1 MKERQRRVDAIR
13 RRSTP
18 VANHL
23 IDEYSAGKI
32 SRREF
37 IRRGTLVGMSLPI
50 LGVLASCASPD
61 SEATTTTA
69 TTAAGATTTTTAAGE
84 TTTTAAA
91 AGPITVRNGL
101 VAPAGAID
109 PGATADEGGLAILGQ
124 SGEYL
129 SFSDRNLELRPVLA
143 ESWTPNDDGSVWTF
157 NLRHGV
163 MFQDGTEMKAGDVVA
178 SIEGVIGG
186 NAASAFY
193 RALSPGAT
201 TASDDYTV
209 VFELDGPVG
218 AFPYLVSSDN
228 YNAVILP
235 ATWWADYV
243 PLEGL
248 YEQTFPGTGPWK
260 LENYEQGVSVS
271 YTKNPDYWDVA
282 RVIPDRIEH
291 RFFAE
296 EGAAVTAYLGGEVDM
311 LGNFSVA
318 NGQAL
323 LGDSGTSVSELR
335 AAQHRQVHM
344 ATDVEPFTDKR
355 VRQAMAL
362 TLNRADI
369 LAGLF
374 NGKADL
380 GNDHPIAPVFPSSD
394 TTVPQR
400 EVNIEQ
406 ARQLLSDAGLGDG
419 FTVQLS
425 GWNGFEMPTLAQ
437 LIQSAAAEIGV
448 TVELNITDPGTYYS
462 NFWLSGSPMGITDY
476 GHRGVPNVYINYAL
490 RSDGGWNAAH
500 FKSTAFDSAVDTFV
514 GSLDLDAQRAAAK
527 AVEEIL
533 LDETPLILPYFYYH
547 LTAARS
553 NLTGWEVS
561 AMGHVRLEGAT
572 LS

>member
-18 VANHL
+18 IENHL

-37 IRRGTLVGMSLPI
+37 IRRGTVVGMSLPI
-50 LGVLASCASPD
+50 LGILASCASPE
-61 SEATTTTA
+61 SETTT
-69 TTAAGATTTTTAAGE
+69 TTAAGATTTTTAAGD
-84 TTTTAAA
+84 TTTTAVA
-91 AGPITVRNGL
+91 AGPLTVRNGL

-109 PGATADEGGLAILGQ
+109 PGATADEGGLAVLGQ

-129 SFSDRNLELRPVLA
+129 AFSDSNLELRPVLA

-157 NLRHGV
+157 NLRQGV
-163 MFQDGTEMKAGDVVA
+163 LFQDGSEMKAADVVA
-178 SIEGVIGG
+178 SVEGIIGG

-201 TASDDYTV
+201 VATDDFTV
-209 VFELDGPVG
+209 TFELDGPVG
-218 AFPYLVSSDN
+218 SFPYLVSSDN
-228 YNAVILP
+228 YNNVILP
-235 ATWWADYV
+235 AAWWADYV

-248 YEQTFPGTGPWK
+248 YEQTFPGTGAWK
-260 LENYEQGVSVS
+260 LEAYEQGVSVS
-271 YTKNPDYWDVA
+271 YTKNPDYWDVG

-291 RFFAE
+291 LFFAE
-296 EGAAVTAYLGGEVDM
+296 EAAAVTAYLGGEVDM

-318 NGQAL
+318 SGQAL
-323 LGDSGTSVSELR
+323 LSDADTVVSELR
-335 AAQHRQVHM
+335 AAPHRQVHM

-374 NGKADL
+374 DGKADL
-380 GNDHPIAPVFPSSD
+380 GNDHPFAPVFPSSD
-394 TTVPQR
+394 LTVAQR
-400 EVNIEQ
+400 EANIEQ
-406 ARQLLSDAGLGDG
+406 ARQLLVDAGLPDG

-425 GWNGFEMPTLAQ
+425 GWNGFEMPALAQ
-437 LIQSAAAEIGV
+437 LIQSAATEIGV
-448 TVELNITDPGTYYS
+448 TVELNMTDPGTYYS

-500 FKSTAFDSAVDTFV
+500 FNSSAFDSAVDTFV
-514 GSLDLDAQRAAAK
+514 GSLDLDSQRAAAK
-527 AVEEIL
+527 TVEEIL
-533 LDETPLILPYFYYH
+533 LDETPLILPYFYFH
-547 LTAARS
+547 LTAAKS

>member
-13 RRSTP
+13 RVSTP
-18 VANHL
+18 VENHL
-23 IDEYSAGKI
+23 IDEYAAGKI
-32 SRREF
+32 SRRDF
-37 IRRGTLVGMSLPI
+37 IRRGTVIGMGFPL

-61 SEATTTTA
+61 ATTTTG
-69 TTAAGATTTTTAAGE
+69 AGTTTTTAAG
-84 TTTTAAA
+84 TTSTTAV

-109 PGATADEGGLAILGQ
+109 PVTVADEGGLAVLGQ

-129 SFSDRNLELRPVLA
+129 AFSDSNLELRPVLA
-143 ESWTPNDDGSVWTF
+143 ESWSPNDDGSVWTF
-157 NLRHGV
+157 SLRQGV
-163 MFQDGTEMKAGDVVA
+163 LFQDGTEMKAADVVA

-201 TASDDYTV
+201 TATDDYTV
-209 VFELDGPVG
+209 TFELDRPVG
-218 AFPYLVSSDN
+218 SFPYLVSSDN

-235 ATWWADYV
+235 AAWWAGYG
-243 PLEGL
+243 EGV
-248 YEQTFPGTGPWK
+248 YEQTFPGTGAWK
-260 LENYEQGVSVS
+260 LEAFEQGVSVS
-271 YTKNPDYWDVA
+271 YTKNPDYWDVG

-291 RFFAE
+291 VFFAE
-296 EGAAVTAYLGGEVDM
+296 EAAAVTAYLGGEVDM

-318 NGQAL
+318 SGQAL
-323 LGDSGTSVSELR
+323 LTDANTVVTELR
-335 AAQHRQVHM
+335 AAPHRQVHL

-380 GNDHPIAPVFPSSD
+380 GNDHPMAPVFPSSD
-394 TTVPQR
+394 LTVPQR
-400 EVNIEQ
+400 EANVEQ
-406 ARQLLSDAGLGDG
+406 ARQLLADAGLPDG

-437 LIQSAAAEIGV
+437 LVQTAAAEIGV
-448 TVELNITDPGTYYS
+448 TVELNITDAGTYY
-462 NFWLSGSPMGITDY
+462 NDFWLSGSPMGITDY

-500 FKSTAFDSAVDTFV
+500 FNSSAFDSAVDTFV
-514 GSLDLDAQRAAAK
+514 GALDLDSQRAAAK
-527 AVEEIL
+527 TVEEIL

-547 LTAARS
+547 LTAAKS
-553 NLTGWEVS
+553 NLSGWEVS